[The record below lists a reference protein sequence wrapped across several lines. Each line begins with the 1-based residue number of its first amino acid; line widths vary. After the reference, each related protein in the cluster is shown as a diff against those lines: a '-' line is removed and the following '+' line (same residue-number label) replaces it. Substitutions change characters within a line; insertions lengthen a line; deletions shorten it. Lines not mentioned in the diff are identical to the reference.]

1 MQSHI
6 YIIHII
12 FIMYTIHIIHI
23 IYIIFIHSHRLK
35 AGQTVRWLGGDVV
48 MLWLGRLTSVR
59 LVGGV

>member
-1 MQSHI
+1 MVKRSITLMQSHI

-35 AGQTVRWLGGDVV
+35 AG
-48 MLWLGRLTSVR
+48 
-59 LVGGV
+59 